1 MATNTKTLLGAALMS
16 LSLIATAPAFA
27 DPQQRD
33 DPRHDPQPPQHGAP
47 GRPSQGT
54 PPRQGQWPQQSPPP
68 RADHHDARHHAGHRA
83 PPKRGDRLDRAHRG
97 ELVRDYARHGL
108 RKPPRGHEWRKVD
121 DRYVLIAV
129 TTGISASVIAASR

>member
-1 MATNTKTLLGAALMS
+1 MALDACKGTKMATNTKTLLGAALMS

-68 RADHHDARHHAGHRA
+68 RADHHDAGHHGGHRA
-83 PPKRGDRLDRAHRG
+83 PPGVATG
-97 ELVRDYARHGL
+97 
-108 RKPPRGHEWRKVD
+108 W
-121 DRYVLIAV
+121 IAP
-129 TTGISASVIAASR
+129 TAASWCATMPATACASRRAATNGARWMTATC